1 MKSFGE
7 IMKTFRKSRIQTKC
21 LFALATM
28 LASSALTVS
37 AYEEKEAVS
46 KDLDDIE
53 VIEVQGTRDAL
64 AAALDRK
71 RESKNVIDTIIAEDI
86 GKMADENVAEAL
98 QRVTGISIQRDMG
111 EGTSVSIRGMGSDFN
126 QIKVNGQTMTSGG
139 NGRDVDFS
147 SFSADLLAAIEVVKT
162 PSASHDEGSI
172 GGSINLK
179 TRRPLDIQKEQVFS
193 AEFKETYSE
202 LAGENDPNLAFT
214 YIRNVDDKFGFS
226 GNVSYEKRHV
236 RQDQYFTRGWRD
248 VDLALIDDAALSAD
262 TAQQS
267 KDNIASDKDGIGWY
281 PDEFGQR
288 IDLQER
294 TRLGGT
300 LNLQYRPT
308 QNIDTHLDFTYSE
321 LEKEQTFYQ
330 NWNRFR
336 YNQGL
341 VENITVDPWG
351 TLLNGDFTGKAARYP
366 NQQHT
371 TRSERQGDTKTKTF
385 MVGLGGDYRMDKLSI
400 SAEVGY
406 SKSTED
412 NGNESQYLFAAQN
425 ITHGFN
431 VAQDNL
437 IEINQVGES
446 PVGLYDNPHRLS
458 QIRNNVRHIVDENYS
473 AQIDF
478 DYALD
483 SDVFA
488 SVEFGAKWTDRQKS
502 KEDDSTY
509 IKMWLEDVN
518 NNDKVRS
525 SFMDADNLTEFPV
538 DDFMAGQGSE
548 NMIRDWSVIDFA
560 TAQQNAL
567 NVFGVN
573 SFDELPFSKYRD
585 YRNSFN
591 LDIETKAL
599 YAMLTIDALDGQL
612 VGDIGLRYVETI
624 RTSRGYAG
632 NQFNMLEYREG
643 LDNYAKLPVVDYRD
657 VNVVKKYNN
666 LLPSLNLRYALSEDK
681 LVRFAV
687 SEVMARPNFWEIAPY
702 MKSAPLVDRP
712 GIWAGNPNL
721 DPFEATQVDLAFE
734 WYFDKGAMFNLGTFY
749 KDISSFYYNR
759 ITEGV
764 THDPVTGEPY
774 WLDGEGEPVGFR
786 AQMPENGAGGSIFGL
801 ETSFQTNFTFLPGK
815 WANFGTLVNY
825 TYTDSEADY
834 LKLEAGDESPLQEV
848 DLPFLNQ
855 SKHSANATLYYEEK
869 GVNVRL
875 AYTYRTDSLYTP
887 AGANGNMYWNDDY
900 GQLDFSAGYGLGKY
914 WLSFSVVNV
923 TDEVQERYVT
933 SPLEGNSLEGEGPS
947 NRMLY
952 MSQAGRI
959 FRLGINGK
967 F

>member
-1 MKSFGE
+1 
-7 IMKTFRKSRIQTKC
+7 
-21 LFALATM
+21 M

-37 AYEEKEAVS
+37 AYEEKSTEEKVN
-46 KDLDDIE
+46 DDIE

-111 EGTSVSIRGMGSDFN
+111 EGTSVNIRGMGSDFN

-179 TRRPLDIQKEQVFS
+179 TRRPLDIQKDQLFS
-193 AEFKETYSE
+193 AEFKESYSE
-202 LAGENDPNLAFT
+202 LADEYDPSLAFT
-214 YIRNVDDKFGFS
+214 YIRNIDNKFGFS
-226 GNVSYEKRHV
+226 GNVSYENRHV

-248 VDLALIDDAALSAD
+248 FDLALIDDAALSSD
-262 TAQQS
+262 TAQES
-267 KDNIASDKDGIGWY
+267 KENIAADKDGIGWY

-288 IDLQER
+288 LDLQER

-308 QNIDTHLDFTYSE
+308 EDIDTHIDFTYSE
-321 LEKEQTFYQ
+321 LEKEHTFYQ

-336 YNQGL
+336 FNQGL
-341 VENITVDPWG
+341 VENITIDPWG
-351 TLLNGDFTGKAARYP
+351 TMLSGDFIGKAARYP
-366 NQQHT
+366 DQQHT
-371 TRSERQGDTKTKTF
+371 TRSERQGETTTKTF
-385 MVGLGGDYRMDKLSI
+385 MVGFGGDYRMDRLTI
-400 SAEVGY
+400 SGEFGY
-406 SKSTED
+406 SRSKED
-412 NGNESQYLFAAQN
+412 NDKESQYLFAAQN

-431 VAQDNL
+431 VGQDDL
-437 IEINQVGES
+437 IEITQVGS
-446 PVGLYDNPHRLS
+446 SSIGLYDNPHRLS
-458 QIRNNVRHIVDENYS
+458 QIRNNVRHVDDENYS

-483 SDVFA
+483 NEFFSA
-488 SVEFGAKWTDRQKS
+488 VEFGAKWTDRQKS

-509 IKMWLEDVN
+509 IKMWLEDIN
-518 NNDKVRS
+518 NADKVRS
-525 SFMDADNLTEFPV
+525 SFMDPSNPTQLPV
-538 DDFMAGQGSE
+538 DDFMSGQGSN
-548 NMIRDWSVIDFA
+548 NMIRDWSVIDFD

-567 NVFGVN
+567 DVFGVN

-585 YRNSFN
+585 FRNSFN

-599 YAMLTIDALDGQL
+599 YALLAIDALDGRL
-612 VGDIGLRYVETI
+612 VGDIGLRYVETT

-657 VNVVKKYNN
+657 VNVVKEYDN

-681 LVRFAV
+681 LIRFAV

-712 GIWAGNPNL
+712 GLWAGNPHL

-734 WYFDKGAMFNLGTFY
+734 WYFDKGAMANIGTFY
-749 KDISSFYYNR
+749 KDISSFYYNK

-764 THDPVTGEPY
+764 THDPVTGDPY

-786 AQMPENGAGGSIFGL
+786 AQMPENGAGGDIFGI

-855 SKHSANATLYYEEK
+855 SKHSANATLYYEDK

-875 AYTYRTDSLYTP
+875 AYTYRTESLYTP

-900 GQLDFSAGYGLGKY
+900 GQLDFSAGYSLGKY
-914 WLSFSVVNV
+914 WLSFNVVNV

-933 SPLEGNSLEGEGPS
+933 SPLEGNSLEGDGPS